1 MLPSLNQNLTYKQCS
16 VESYV
21 SVNKHN
27 CSRHNE
33 QPHFTDWYLLS
44 DNCYNF
50 EIKSLDSPDSKLN
63 YNKQSSHV
71 LQKFHIFM
79 ALLLKIK
86 SSGMWHSMAE
96 RFLHLQGQAIQVLDW
111 LALQMKELQSF
122 QTTHPT
128 GCHILQDLNE
138 LFPNSS
144 HITKQLT
151 HHTTNSSVATV
162 YSSSHTR
169 LHTLQWSPLPISSAL
184 GPDMH
189 ESPESVSGAWLKDR
203 LPQSWMPHSESGC
216 Q

>member
-1 MLPSLNQNLTYKQCS
+1 MLPSLNQNLMYKQCS

-27 CSRHNE
+27 CSRHKWTTSF
-33 QPHFTDWYLLS
+33 HLVVHVS

-50 EIKSLDSPDSKLN
+50 EIKSLDSTDSKLN

-79 ALLLKIK
+79 ALLLKIE
-86 SSGMWHSMAE
+86 SSGMWHSLDE
-96 RFLHLQGQAIQVLDW
+96 QFLHLQGQAIQVSDW

-122 QTTHPT
+122 LTTHPT

-138 LFPNSS
+138 LLPNSS

-162 YSSSHTR
+162 
-169 LHTLQWSPLPISSAL
+169 
-184 GPDMH
+184 
-189 ESPESVSGAWLKDR
+189 
-203 LPQSWMPHSESGC
+203 
-216 Q
+216 